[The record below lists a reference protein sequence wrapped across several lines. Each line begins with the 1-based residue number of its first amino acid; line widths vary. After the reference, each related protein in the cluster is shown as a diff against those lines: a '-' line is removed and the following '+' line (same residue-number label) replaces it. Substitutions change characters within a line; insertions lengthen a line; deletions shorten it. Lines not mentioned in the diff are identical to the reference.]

1 MSLLFRGLITDR
13 PRHPTLSSDSR
24 FVMDHLRS
32 ICCSRA
38 SQETTSTIRKAF
50 GQRRRGTDRTGRK
63 VGASQRSAADGGR
76 DEGGQYGAE
85 LVSIAIGFGLLVL
98 FLDSSSFSMILV
110 SWFPPGRRF
119 GHKPAEMYAQV
130 TSKLTFRLSP
140 ACLIPSHTLL
150 IANSEA
156 LALGTKT
163 GMSTRM
169 IWSAIRSALGNSW

>member
-1 MSLLFRGLITDR
+1 MNRRPEIYTMSLLSRGPITDR
-13 PRHPTLSSDSR
+13 PRHPTLPPDPR
-24 FVMDHLRS
+24 LAMDHFRS

-140 ACLIPSHTLL
+140 ACLIPSHIRF
-150 IANSEA
+150 IANTARHWLWARRRECRP
-156 LALGTKT
+156 G
-163 GMSTRM
+163 
-169 IWSAIRSALGNSW
+169 